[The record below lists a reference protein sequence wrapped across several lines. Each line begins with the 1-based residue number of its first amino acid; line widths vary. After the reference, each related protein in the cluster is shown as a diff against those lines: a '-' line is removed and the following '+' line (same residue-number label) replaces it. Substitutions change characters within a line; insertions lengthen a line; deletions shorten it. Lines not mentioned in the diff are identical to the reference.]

1 MADRLSILWT
11 EEKRLV
17 LGSIKLKN
25 GRKCFDLKS
34 RFVFGNGEEL
44 PPTAFIWEE
53 EEVQLT
59 NSLMEQMTPE
69 ERGEE

>member
-1 MADRLSILWT
+1 MEGIVLSLLT
-11 EEKRLV
+11 HL
-17 LGSIKLKN
+17 L
-25 GRKCFDLKS
+25 

-44 PPTAFIWEE
+44 PPTTFIWEE

-59 NSLMEQMTPE
+59 NSLMEQMTSE

>member
-1 MADRLSILWT
+1 MEGIVLSLQT
-11 EEKRLV
+11 HL
-17 LGSIKLKN
+17 L
-25 GRKCFDLKS
+25 

>member
-1 MADRLSILWT
+1 MNEVKWAAFYFI
-11 EEKRLV
+11 
-17 LGSIKLKN
+17 
-25 GRKCFDLKS
+25 CY
-34 RFVFGNGEEL
+34 RFVFGNGEDL

>member
-1 MADRLSILWT
+1 MGLFNEVKWAAFNFI
-11 EEKRLV
+11 
-17 LGSIKLKN
+17 
-25 GRKCFDLKS
+25 CC
-34 RFVFGNGEEL
+34 RFVFGNGEDL

>member
-1 MADRLSILWT
+1 MNYKREGIVLSLQT
-11 EEKRLV
+11 HL
-17 LGSIKLKN
+17 L
-25 GRKCFDLKS
+25 